1 MQSRNFHLTKA
12 GTIFW
17 VMFLNILFIFQN
29 LHAQKIEVLDSVII
43 KNNFWNSKPT
53 RIAAVPALLLAG
65 SAATWGIRKD
75 VRSFRNR
82 YLPTFRYHYDDY
94 LQYAPVA
101 TVFGL
106 NAAGVKGKNKMG
118 RALVSYAF
126 SAVIMASVVNTVK
139 YTAKVERPDGSSRN
153 SFPSGHTA
161 NSFMNATFLHKEYG
175 QYRSPLYSVGA
186 YTAATA
192 TAVGRELNNRHWISD
207 VLAGAGIGILS
218 TELGYIV
225 ADKIFKDKGEHIK
238 LTNNPVPVHL
248 KPSFMELKLGYA
260 RAISKDLTAKSE
272 DLFARGG
279 FNFGLEGAWFFS
291 RNFGIGGEFAFT
303 SFPINDN
310 NLKFNDVDIPT
321 VSDGH
326 FTQPMGIRYIHAG
339 PYFSIPLARNWFITG
354 KFGAGTAVGAKGEI
368 ILNLKEDF
376 QEVFGSKELPYYR
389 YKPESSFSWSAGA
402 GIQKQIKR
410 NVGIKAYVNYFNS
423 DNDFKLDIID
433 QINTD
438 GSYAFKDYGS
448 EKVKFDNLI
457 LGIGLTAYL
466 W

>member
-1 MQSRNFHLTKA
+1 MLLK
-12 GTIFW
+12 
-17 VMFLNILFIFQN
+17 FLNTARCLKNVCLTTLILLFISQSAI
-29 LHAQKIEVLDSVII
+29 AQRIEVIDSAIV
-43 KNNFWNSKPT
+43 KNNFWNSKPV
-53 RIAAVPALLLAG
+53 RISAVPVLLIAG

-94 LQYAPVA
+94 LQYAPVVA
-101 TVFGL
+101 VLGL

-139 YTAKVERPDGSSRN
+139 YTAKVERPDGSSNN
-153 SFPSGHTA
+153 SYPSGHTA

-218 TELGYIV
+218 TELGYVV
-225 ADKIFKDKGEHIK
+225 ADKIFKEKGQHIK
-238 LTNNPVPVHL
+238 LTNNHVPIQL
-248 KPSFMELKLGYA
+248 KPSFIELKLGYTQA
-260 RAISKDLTAKSE
+260 LSKDLTERSE
-272 DLFARGG
+272 DLFAKGG
-279 FNFGLEGAWFFS
+279 FNFGIEGAWFFHK
-291 RNFGIGGEFAFT
+291 NFGVGGEFAFS
-303 SFPINDN
+303 SFPINDG

-321 VSDGH
+321 ISDGH
-326 FTQPMGIRYIHAG
+326 YTQPMGIRYIHVG
-339 PYFSIPLARNWFITG
+339 PYFSLPLSRNWFVTG
-354 KFGAGTAVGAKGEI
+354 KLGAGTASGAKGEV
-368 ILNLKEDF
+368 ILNLKEDYR
-376 QEVFGSKELPYYR
+376 EIFGSNELPYYR
-389 YKPESSFSWSAGA
+389 YKPESTFSWSAGM

-410 NVGIKAYVNYFNS
+410 NIGVKAYVNYFNS
-423 DNDFKLDIID
+423 KNDFKLDIID
-433 QINTD
+433 DIDPNGGYT
-438 GSYAFKDYGS
+438 FKDYGS
-448 EKVKFDNLI
+448 EKVRFDNLTVG
-457 LGIGLTAYL
+457 LGLTAYL

>member
-1 MQSRNFHLTKA
+1 MKKIHSFSILP
-12 GTIFW
+12 IFLLL
-17 VMFLNILFIFQN
+17 LNSNTQ
-29 LHAQKIEVLDSVII
+29 AQQIEVIDSVIL
-43 KNNFWNSKPT
+43 KNNFWNSKAV
-53 RIAAVPALLLAG
+53 RVSAVPALLLGG
-65 SAATWGIRKD
+65 SAATWGVRKD
-75 VRSFRNR
+75 VRAFRNR

-94 LQYAPVA
+94 LQYAPVVA
-101 TVFGL
+101 VLGL

-139 YTAKVERPDGSSRN
+139 YSAKVERPDGSTRN

-218 TELGYIV
+218 TEVGYII
-225 ADKIFKDKGEHIK
+225 ADKIFKQHGEHIK
-238 LTNNPVPVHL
+238 LDNNPVPVHL
-248 KPSFMELKLGYA
+248 KPSFLELRLAYA
-260 RAISKDLTAKSE
+260 QGLSKDLTEKSS
-272 DLFARGG
+272 DLFAKSG

-291 RNFGIGGEFAFT
+291 KNFGVGGEFAFS
-303 SFPINDN
+303 SFPMNDD
-310 NLKFNDVDIPT
+310 NLTFTDPDIPT

-339 PYFSIPLARNWFITG
+339 PYFSLPLANNWFITG
-354 KFGAGTAVGAKGEI
+354 KLGAGTSSGAQGEI
-368 ILNLKEDF
+368 ILKINQDYQQIFETN
-376 QEVFGSKELPYYR
+376 ELPYYR
-389 YKPESSFSWSAGA
+389 YKPESAFSWSAGV

-410 NVGIKAYVNYFNS
+410 NIGVKAFVSYFNS
-423 DNDFKLDIID
+423 DNDFTMDIID
-433 QINTD
+433 QINPNGTY
-438 GSYAFKDYGS
+438 SFKNAGS
-448 EKVKFDNLI
+448 EKVRFDNLTYG
-457 LGIGLTAYL
+457 LGLTAFL

>member
-1 MQSRNFHLTKA
+1 MRSTTLFRAKNRLTFSLVFLSMILICQSSYA
-12 GTIFW
+12 Q
-17 VMFLNILFIFQN
+17 LN
-29 LHAQKIEVLDSVII
+29 HVTDSVRI
-43 KNNFWNSKPT
+43 KNSFWNSKPV
-53 RIAAVPALLLAG
+53 RVSAVPALLLAG

-94 LQYAPVA
+94 LQYAPVV
-101 TVFGL
+101 TVLGL
-106 NAAGVKGKNKMG
+106 NAAGVKGKHKMG

-139 YTAKVERPDGSSRN
+139 YTAKVERPDGSSKN
-153 SFPSGHTA
+153 SYPSGHTA

-225 ADKIFKDKGEHIK
+225 ADKIFKENGTHIK
-238 LTNNPVPVHL
+238 LTNNHVPVRL
-248 KPSFMELKLGYA
+248 KPSFIELKLGYA
-260 RAISKDLTAKSE
+260 QALSKDLTARSE

-279 FNFGLEGAWFFS
+279 FNFGIDGAWFFS
-291 RNFGIGGEFAFT
+291 QNFGIGGEFAFS
-303 SFPINDN
+303 SFPINDD
-310 NLKFNDVDIPT
+310 NLKFNDIDIPI
-321 VSDGH
+321 VSEGH
-326 FTQPMGIRYIHAG
+326 YTQPMGIRYIHAG
-339 PYFSIPLARNWFITG
+339 PYFNIPLARNWFITG
-354 KFGAGTAVGAKGEI
+354 KLGAGTAVGAQGEI
-368 ILNLKEDF
+368 ILNLREDF
-376 QEVFGSKELPYYR
+376 QGLFGTAELPYFR

-410 NVGIKAYVNYFNS
+410 NIGIKAYVNYFNS
-423 DNDFKLDIID
+423 DNDFKLDIIEEID
-433 QINTD
+433 QD
-438 GSYAFKDYGS
+438 GTYRFKDYGM
-448 EKVKFDNLI
+448 EKVKFDNLAFG
-457 LGIGLTAYL
+457 LSLTAYL

>member
-1 MQSRNFHLTKA
+1 MLPKTIYATKCLKMLCLSILGMISICQSSFAQRIELTDSLTKKN
-12 GTIFW
+12 TFW
-17 VMFLNILFIFQN
+17 T
-29 LHAQKIEVLDSVII
+29 
-43 KNNFWNSKPT
+43 SKPVK
-53 RIAAVPALLLAG
+53 ISVVPALLVAG

-82 YLPTFRYHYDDY
+82 YLPTFRHHYDDY
-94 LQYAPVA
+94 LQYAPVVA
-101 TVFGL
+101 VLGL

-126 SAVIMASVVNTVK
+126 SAVFMGSVVNAIK
-139 YTAKVERPDGSSRN
+139 YTAKVQRPDGSSKN

-225 ADKIFKDKGEHIK
+225 ADKIFKEKGQHIR
-238 LTNNPVPVHL
+238 LTNNPVPVQL
-248 KPSFMELKLGYA
+248 KPSFIELKLGYA
-260 RAISKDLTAKSE
+260 HALSKDLTKKSE
-272 DLFARGG
+272 DLFAKGG
-279 FNFGLEGAWFFS
+279 FNFGIEGAWFFQK
-291 RNFGIGGEFAFT
+291 NFGVGGDFAFS
-303 SFPINDN
+303 SFPIDDDN
-310 NLKFNDVDIPT
+310 LAFNDADIPV

-326 FTQPMGIRYIHAG
+326 YTQPMGIRYIHVG
-339 PYFSIPLARNWFITG
+339 PYFSVPLARNWFVTG
-354 KFGAGTAVGAKGEI
+354 KLGAGTSAGAKGEVV
-368 ILNLKEDF
+368 LKLREDY
-376 QEVFGSKELPYYR
+376 QEIFGSKELPYYR
-389 YKPESSFSWSAGA
+389 YHPESSFSWSAGV

-410 NVGIKAYVNYFNS
+410 NVGVKAYLNYFNS
-423 DNDFKLDIID
+423 KNNFRMDIID
-433 QINTD
+433 DINPD

-448 EKVKFDNLI
+448 EKVRFDNLAV
-457 LGIGLTAYL
+457 GIGLTAYL

>member
-1 MQSRNFHLTKA
+1 MLSN
-12 GTIFW
+12 TIFRAKNR
-17 VMFLNILFIFQN
+17 LTLLLILLSIIFICQSSY
-29 LHAQKIEVLDSVII
+29 AQHNRATDSLSI
-43 KNNFWNSKPT
+43 KNSFWNSKPV
-53 RIAAVPALLLAG
+53 RVSAVPALLLAG
-65 SAATWGIRKD
+65 SAASWGIRKD

-94 LQYAPVA
+94 LQYAPVV
-101 TVFGL
+101 TVLGL

-139 YTAKVERPDGSSRN
+139 YTAKVERPDGSSKN
-153 SFPSGHTA
+153 SYPSGHTA

-225 ADKIFKDKGEHIK
+225 ADKIFKENGEHIK
-238 LTNNPVPVHL
+238 LTNNHIPVHL
-248 KPSFMELKLGYA
+248 KPSFIELKLGYA
-260 RAISKDLTAKSE
+260 QALSKDLTARTA

-279 FNFGLEGAWFFS
+279 FNFGIDGAWFFS
-291 RNFGIGGEFAFT
+291 KNLGIGGEFAFS
-303 SFPINDN
+303 SFPINDD
-310 NLKFNDVDIPT
+310 NLKFDDIDIPT

-326 FTQPMGIRYIHAG
+326 YTQPMGIRYIHAG

-354 KFGAGTAVGAKGEI
+354 KLGAGTAVGANGEI
-368 ILNLKEDF
+368 ILNLREEF
-376 QEVFGSKELPYYR
+376 QELFGATELPYFR
-389 YKPESSFSWSAGA
+389 YKPENSFSWSAGG

-410 NVGIKAYVNYFNS
+410 NIGIKAYFNYFNS

-433 QINTD
+433 EVSPD
-438 GSYAFKDYGS
+438 GTYSFKDYGL
-448 EKVKFDNLI
+448 EKVRFDNLTFG
-457 LGIGLTAYL
+457 LSLTAYL